1 VLIEALELQFYPF
14 TTGEDAVLKHDKLMR
29 AYTLLG
35 FTDEEK
41 RDLETLALPE
51 PKHSQCGQHQL
62 PLLRG
67 GIGS

>member
-1 VLIEALELQFYPF
+1 VLVEILELQFDPL
-14 TTGEDAVLKHDKLMR
+14 TTGKDAVLNLIKKSQE
-29 AYTLLG
+29 YTLLS
-35 FTDEEK
+35 FTDVEK

-51 PKHSQCGQHQL
+51 PKNSQCGQHQL